1 MRSIAVVNFYYKPFM
16 ERRVR
21 VNGAGEG
28 GILVCNEGG
37 NIKMAIFYVHRL
49 KAGTQ

>member
-1 MRSIAVVNFYYKPFM
+1 M

-37 NIKMAIFYVHRL
+37 NIKMAIYVHRL